1 MPSPLGAIGSN
12 RTQWGIEGE
21 TVIENDQQY
30 RKAEQELE
38 VLMSRLK
45 ELQST
50 ITESVATLLLSI
62 LSNRLRMIRPPA
74 IWEQLL
80 KLRCPPKPMSDD
92 ALEIHRYIQLH
103 PQRACYQRHQA
114 RIADPRAKTSYK

>member
-1 MPSPLGAIGSN
+1 
-12 RTQWGIEGE
+12 
-21 TVIENDQQY
+21 VIESDQQY

-74 IWEQLL
+74 IRE
-80 KLRCPPKPMSDD
+80 
-92 ALEIHRYIQLH
+92 
-103 PQRACYQRHQA
+103 
-114 RIADPRAKTSYK
+114 